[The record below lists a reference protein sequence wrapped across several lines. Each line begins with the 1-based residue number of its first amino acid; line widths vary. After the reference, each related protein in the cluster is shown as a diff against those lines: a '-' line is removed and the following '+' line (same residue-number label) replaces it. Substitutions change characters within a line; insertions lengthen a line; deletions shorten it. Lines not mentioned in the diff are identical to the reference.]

1 MRVTEQLKLKV
12 GDRLVMEWATFGNNR
27 RDGWKPPV
35 SVVVT
40 DVKRVWVT
48 VEIDDEGYTGWNK
61 EFKFRLDT
69 QDSGDRNYSQ
79 HNHDFYSLEQYA
91 KLTLARSCDQV
102 LKEAYIDISPRS
114 RWYQDDD
121 FKVALASFI
130 KKWDKEHPTEPK

>member
-12 GDRLVMEWATFGNNR
+12 GDRLVMEWSGLEQR
-27 RDGWKPPV
+27 HRHKPPV

-48 VEIDDEGYTGWNK
+48 VEIDDEGHTGCNK

-79 HNHDFYSLEQYA
+79 HNHHFYSLEQYA
-91 KLTLARSCDQV
+91 KLTLARSCDQIF
-102 LKEAYIDISPRS
+102 KEAYIDISPRS
-114 RWYQDDD
+114 RWYQDAD